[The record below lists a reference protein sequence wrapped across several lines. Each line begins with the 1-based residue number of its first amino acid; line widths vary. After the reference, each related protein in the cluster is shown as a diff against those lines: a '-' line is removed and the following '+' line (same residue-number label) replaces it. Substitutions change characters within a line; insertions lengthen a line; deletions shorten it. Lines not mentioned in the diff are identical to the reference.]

1 VLRRPEY
8 LSESDAELISILDE
22 QIAVEEKTLEKL
34 VKLEEE
40 SNETAVRLVFLE
52 LRLDTW
58 KHIKFLEGMKE
69 MLTTTPC
76 DEWSA
81 KVGRY
86 AGRIKLERELE
97 SLANDEDQMV
107 DLLERA
113 LEKIEDPIPR
123 LFLEHL
129 KDEEA
134 KHNKDLLELIRLIQ
148 IAPLQSKKGQK
159 GTDIVCETD

>member
-1 VLRRPEY
+1 M
-8 LSESDAELISILDE
+8 SGTDAEIISIIDE
-22 QIAVEEKTLEKL
+22 QIILEQRTLEKL
-34 VKLEEE
+34 ARLEDEAK
-40 SNETAVRLVFLE
+40 ETAVRLVFLD

-86 AGRIKLERELE
+86 TGRVKLERELDA
-97 SLANDEDQMV
+97 LADDEEEMV
-107 DLLERA
+107 DLLDRT
-113 LEKIEDPIPR
+113 LKRIEDPIAR
-123 LFLEHL
+123 LLIEHM

-134 KHNKDLLELIRLIQ
+134 RHHTDLTELSRLIQ
-148 IAPLQSKKGQK
+148 MAPLQSKKGEK